1 MSKNNIE
8 NIFIRISGELKRKA
22 ILYNVIPHGSA
33 RERKVVKN
41 YADIIIPEFEEMF
54 SKYTEEHPLP
64 KRVEW
69 MQFIHV
75 IARMFNTVND
85 KRASGVLFG
94 IIQRYYSQNSEFY
107 RNLYKIIYLHKMKD
121 YERYI
126 ELKENMIKLKSSIHN
141 FEVYKYVYRYSL
153 NIYIY
158 IEYEKH
164 K

>member
-1 MSKNNIE
+1 
-8 NIFIRISGELKRKA
+8 
-22 ILYNVIPHGSA
+22 
-33 RERKVVKN
+33 
-41 YADIIIPEFEEMF
+41 MF

-75 IARMFNTVND
+75 IARMFNTVHD
-85 KRASGVLFG
+85 KRASGILFG

-107 RNLYKIIYLHKMKD
+107 RNIYKIIYLHKMKD

-141 FEVYKYVYRYSL
+141 FEVY
-153 NIYIY
+153 IYICIPIFTQY
-158 IEYEKH
+158 IHIYRI
-164 K
+164 